1 MAASAKACNFD
12 FATGVFCEL
21 SKNFLN
27 IFLMRCKTFLKVRKN
42 TGEEM
47 FAKISPC
54 RWLFRKN
61 NTINCDDNDDLFPNT
76 RVFGFTRQPMK
87 RTFTWS
93 TGAITESICVAAP
106 PFHLN

>member
-1 MAASAKACNFD
+1 M
-12 FATGVFCEL
+12 G
-21 SKNFLN
+21 
-27 IFLMRCKTFLKVRKN
+27 CKTFLKVHKN

-47 FAKISPC
+47 FAKISFC

-61 NTINCDDNDDLFPNT
+61 NNTMNYDDNDDLFPNT
-76 RVFGFTRQPMK
+76 RGFAFTREPMK
-87 RTFTWS
+87 RTFIWS